1 MNDMELEHL
10 EAELR
15 RVVPARP
22 PEDFMARLK
31 AAQPAAMRAARTEP
45 PIRVRPSAGFELSAW
60 LMRWLVPATA
70 LLIGMLVVWRVS
82 LPGANAAPAMSADNV
97 QIDEQLV
104 SAFDTVA
111 PLATGEP
118 VRFRCRTWIDKVVL
132 RDKERGVMIEQDT
145 PRVEVIPVS
154 FETY

>member
-15 RVVPARP
+15 RVMPARP

-31 AAQPAAMRAARTEP
+31 AAQPAMPAVRTELP
-45 PIRVRPSAGFELSAW
+45 VRVRPSAGFDLSAW
-60 LMRWLVPATA
+60 LMRWLTPAMA
-70 LLIGMLVVWRVS
+70 LVIGALVVWRVS
-82 LPGANAAPAMSADNV
+82 LPSAKAAPALQADNV

-111 PLATGEP
+111 PLPSGEP
-118 VRFRCRTWIDKVVL
+118 VRFRCRTWMDKVVL
-132 RDKERGVMIEQDT
+132 SDKARGVMIVQQT

>member
-1 MNDMELEHL
+1 MNDMDLEHL

-15 RVVPARP
+15 RVVPAPP
-22 PEDFMARLK
+22 PEEFMARLL
-31 AAQPAAMRAARTEP
+31 AARPTM
-45 PIRVRPSAGFELSAW
+45 PIAQTKPIVRARPYAGFDLSAW
-60 LMRWLVPATA
+60 LMRWMLPATA
-70 LLIGMLVVWRVS
+70 LVIGALVVWRVN
-82 LPGANAAPAMSADNV
+82 LPGAKAAPALSADNV

-104 SAFDTVA
+104 STFDTVA
-111 PLATGEP
+111 PLASGEP
-118 VRFRCRTWIDKVVL
+118 VRFRCRTWMDKVVL